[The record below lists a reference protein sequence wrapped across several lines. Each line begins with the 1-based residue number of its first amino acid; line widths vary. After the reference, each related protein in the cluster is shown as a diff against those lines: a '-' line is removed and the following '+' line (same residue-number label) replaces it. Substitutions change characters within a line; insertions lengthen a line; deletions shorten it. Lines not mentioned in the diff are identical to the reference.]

1 MMRIL
6 YKIVY
11 TLGFLLTWPFWIL
24 RDVVHHKP
32 YSFRA
37 RFLGPG
43 RMLPKKPGR
52 PRVWIWAL
60 SLGEVLA
67 ARQLVPA
74 LEEAGAEVVISSTTA
89 LGRDAA
95 ARTWPSRLIL
105 ASPLDFGLST
115 RRFVDAVEPDLLV
128 LVETDIWPGIL
139 FRLKKMGRPR
149 VLISA
154 RISPRS
160 HKGYGYIKVFW
171 GRVLRLFDLITAQSE
186 GERDRLVS
194 LGADPLTTQVV
205 GDLKFDREVHLT
217 TPESRA
223 AALAETGWPDGRWI
237 VAGSTH
243 AGEEAIILNAFTQ
256 LKAQDPAKYADLK
269 LLLAPRNK
277 SDFQAVWGLIQER
290 GLRAAHRND
299 PQPTDGEKDI
309 FLLDTLG
316 ELDRFYDLAEI
327 ALVGKSWAGQ
337 HKGGGHNPLE
347 PASKGKP
354 VLFGPMTHN
363 YRWMT
368 RALVEAG
375 GGRMVPDQTAL
386 LAALAEL
393 LDDPE
398 KVRDMGRRAADFVR
412 AHQGGTARTLELLRP
427 FLAQAQ
433 ARAGGAGR

>member
-1 MMRIL
+1 M
-6 YKIVY
+6 YKIAY
-11 TLGFLLTWPFWIL
+11 TLGFLLTWPFWLL

-32 YSFRA
+32 YSFKA

-43 RMLPKKPGR
+43 RMLPKTPGR
-52 PRVWIWAL
+52 PRVWVWTL

-67 ARQLVPA
+67 ARRLVPA

-89 LGRDAA
+89 IGRDMA
-95 ARTWPSRLIL
+95 ARAWPSRLIL

-115 RRFVDAVEPDLLV
+115 RRFLEAVDPDLLV

-139 FRLKKMGRPR
+139 FRMRQRGSPSAL
-149 VLISA
+149 VSA

-160 HKGYGYIKVFW
+160 FRGYGYIKVFW

-186 GERDRLVS
+186 SDRGRLVT
-194 LGADPLTTQVV
+194 LGADPGTTEVI
-205 GDLKFDREVHLT
+205 GDLKFDREVKPS

-223 AALAETGWPDGRWI
+223 AVLAETGWPEGRWI

-243 AGEEAIILNAFTQ
+243 AGEENIILDTFTQ
-256 LKAQDPAKYADLK
+256 LKEKSAEYADLK

-277 SDFQAVWGLIQER
+277 SDFQAVWSLIQARNLPAGHR
-290 GLRAAHRND
+290 GD
-299 PQPTDGEKDI
+299 PQASDGQKDI

-316 ELDRFYDLAEI
+316 ELERFYDLAEI

-368 RALVEAG
+368 KALTEAG
-375 GGRMVPDQTAL
+375 GGRMIPDQPAL
-386 LAALAEL
+386 LAALEEL
-393 LDDPE
+393 LDHPDQARE
-398 KVRDMGRRAADFVR
+398 MGRRAADFVR
-412 AHQGGTARTLELLRP
+412 SHQGGTRRTVDLLRP
-427 FLAQAQ
+427 FIEKVKAHQ
-433 ARAGGAGR
+433 

>member
-1 MMRIL
+1 MIRVI

-11 TLGFLLTWPFWIL
+11 TLGFILTWPYWIL
-24 RDVVHHKP
+24 RDMLHHKP
-32 YSFRA
+32 YSFKA

-43 RMLPKKPGR
+43 RMLPKQPGR
-52 PRVWIWAL
+52 PRVWVWAL
-60 SLGEVLA
+60 SMGEVLA
-67 ARQLVPA
+67 ARKLVPA
-74 LEEAGAEVVISSTTA
+74 LEEAGAEVIITSTTA
-89 LGRDAA
+89 IGRDAA
-95 ARTWPSRLIL
+95 AHTFPSRLVL

-115 RRFVDAVEPDLLV
+115 RRFLDYVKPDLLV

-139 FRLKKMGRPR
+139 FRMQQRGLPKAL
-149 VLISA
+149 VSA

-160 HKGYGYIKVFW
+160 FKGYGYIKVFW
-171 GRVLRLFDLITAQSE
+171 SRVLRTFNLITTQNEDDRS
-186 GERDRLVS
+186 RLVG
-194 LGADPLTTQVV
+194 LGADPFTTHVV
-205 GDLKFDREVHLT
+205 GDLKFDREVHVT
-217 TPESRA
+217 TPEARA
-223 AALAETGWPDGRWI
+223 ALLAETGWPDGRWI

-243 AGEEAIILNAFTQ
+243 AGEETLILDTFDQ
-256 LKAQDPAKYADLK
+256 LKAKDPEKYGDLR

-277 SDFQAVWGLIQER
+277 SDFEAVWKLICDR
-290 GLRAAHRND
+290 GLPACHRGE
-299 PQPTDGEKDI
+299 PQGDDKDKDI

-368 RALVEAG
+368 KALIAAG
-375 GGRMVPDQTAL
+375 GGRMVPDQPA
-386 LAALAEL
+386 LAAALEEL

-398 KVRDMGRRAADFVR
+398 KAREMGRRAAEFVGI
-412 AHQGGTARTLELLRP
+412 HQGGTERVMELLRP
-427 FLAQAQ
+427 FIE
-433 ARAGGAGR
+433 RAIENSK